1 MDTPWVSCT
10 CPLGVCIP
18 RDPVCNL
25 WLTYL
30 VPLCVPA
37 PFLCVYLCLSF
48 PLSCMYTCFPLS
60 LWIPVC
66 TYPSALSMGV
76 HVHQAPPTPLKL
88 CVYLVTPSLC
98 MLKILFVIRGELMPW
113 FWNLIDFH
121 PSILI
126 TAGLIGLRQICKL
139 SLFFTGK

>member
-1 MDTPWVSCT
+1 MANVPHGPSMCT
-10 CPLGVCIP
+10 CPLSM
-18 RDPVCNL
+18 
-25 WLTYL
+25 
-30 VPLCVPA
+30 CVPVPILPSFLYVYLLP
-37 PFLCVYLCLSF
+37 PFFVDTCVYL
-48 PLSCMYTCFPLS
+48 PLRPFYGCTC
-60 LWIPVC
+60 
-66 TYPSALSMGV
+66 
-76 HVHQAPPTPLKL
+76 PPGSPHPLKL